1 MSSSKF
7 VISVTVIA
15 CILIVGISVFYK
27 VVTINHEK
35 LYTVSNKLITEAALN
50 CYYDKKCENKK
61 ITLSELYEKGYLKE
75 EIIDPVT
82 KEVYN
87 KDSYVE
93 IKKEG
98 STFNKM

>member
-27 VVTINHEK
+27 VVAINHEK
-35 LYTVSNKLITEAALN
+35 LYTVSNKLIIEAAQN
-50 CYYDKKCENKK
+50 CYYDKKCENKT
-61 ITLSELYEKGYLKE
+61 ITLNDLYEKEYLKE
-75 EIIDPVT
+75 EVIDPVT

-87 KDSYVE
+87 NNSYVE
-93 IKKEG
+93 ITSEG